1 MKSVIKS
8 IMVALMMVSLAVLS
22 GCGASAPAPSAPAPT
37 TPAPVEKTI
46 LKVGTEAAYAPFEY
60 KDEKSDAYIGFDLDL
75 VKAVG
80 EALNMDV
87 KIENIAWD
95 GLIPALNTGK
105 IDVVISAM
113 SIQEERKKSIL
124 FSDKYFQVT
133 QLIAVKEGSTIKGS
147 ADLKGKKVGVQ
158 TNTTGQYATEKL
170 NVNEIKKFDT
180 TPDAL
185 NALKIGAVDAVVAD
199 SPVVLWFIKQNP
211 TSKIISVQGEFEKE
225 FYGMAMKLDNKVLAD
240 KINVGL
246 KKVIDSGKYN
256 EIYKKYFNV
265 DAPKL

>member
-1 MKSVIKS
+1 MKSAIKFT
-8 IMVALMMVSLAVLS
+8 MVALMMVSLLVLP
-22 GCGASAPAPSAPAPT
+22 GCGTTAPAPVA
-37 TPAPVEKTI
+37 KTI

-80 EALNMDV
+80 EAADMDV
-87 KIENIAWD
+87 KIENLAWD

-105 IDVVISAM
+105 VDVVISAM
-113 SIQEERKKSIL
+113 TITDDRKKSTL
-124 FSDKYFQVT
+124 FSDNYFQAT

-147 ADLKGKKVGVQ
+147 ADLKGKKIGVQ
-158 TNTTGQYATEKL
+158 TNTTGQYASEKL
-170 NVNEIKKFDT
+170 SVKEIKKFDT

-199 SPVVLWFIKQNP
+199 SPVILWFIKQNP
-211 TSKIISVQGEFEKE
+211 DSKVSAVQGDFEKE

-240 KINVGL
+240 KINAGL
-246 KKVIDSGKYN
+246 KKVIASDKYN
-256 EIYKKYFNV
+256 VIYKKYFNV
-265 DAPKL
+265 DAPKF